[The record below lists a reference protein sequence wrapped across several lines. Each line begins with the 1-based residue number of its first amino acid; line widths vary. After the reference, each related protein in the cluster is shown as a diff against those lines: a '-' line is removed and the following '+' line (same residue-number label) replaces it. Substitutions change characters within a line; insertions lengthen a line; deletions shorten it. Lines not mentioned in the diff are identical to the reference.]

1 MSTLEIIVLVGA
13 AIGSLAYIIGVFT
26 KLFKTWFK
34 FINDW
39 NGDNTEDNPGIVERL
54 KQGNERFERIEAD
67 IVRIKAE
74 LFENGGSSLRDSIIR
89 IEKNTTKKTRKP

>member
-1 MSTLEIIVLVGA
+1 MGTLEIIVLVGA
-13 AIGSLAYIIGVFT
+13 AVGSLAYLIGAFS

-34 FINDW
+34 FIHDW
-39 NGDNTEDNPGIVERL
+39 NGDGTEENPGIVERL
-54 KQGNERFERIEAD
+54 KQGNDRFERIEGD

-89 IEKNTTKKTRKP
+89 IEKNTTKKPRKS